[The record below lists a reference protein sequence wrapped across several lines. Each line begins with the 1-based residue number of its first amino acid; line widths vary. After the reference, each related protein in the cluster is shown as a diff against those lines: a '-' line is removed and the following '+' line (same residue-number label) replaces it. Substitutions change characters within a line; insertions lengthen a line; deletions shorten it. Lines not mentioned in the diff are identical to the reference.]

1 MTHTRAEQGLLYIRE
16 QYKMLTTEQKLDLL
30 LERGITKTRFFTLPV
45 AITLATG
52 AEIGTGKC
60 KAVILRLNKYTRNT
74 TTGAVQAVETAYY
87 GDAKSQEFELLSG
100 IDSEII
106 FCEDLS
112 EVFIRTAEACTV
124 QVLVYL

>member
-1 MTHTRAEQGLLYIRE
+1 MTN
-16 QYKMLTTEQKLDLL
+16 EQKLDLL
-30 LERGITKTRFFTLPV
+30 LKRGLTKTSFRTIPV
-45 AITLATG
+45 AVSQTVG
-52 AEIGTGKC
+52 KPIGLGEC
-60 KAVILRLNKYTRNT
+60 KAVILRLNNYTRNT

-87 GDAKSQEFELLSG
+87 GDEQTQEFELLRG

-112 EVFIRTAEACTV
+112 EVFVRTAEACTI